1 MSRFKKM
8 WIAFGIIMV
17 LGLLFYLVLSRKINP
32 DRYFLLKTDK
42 IPFREIMIN
51 VSKYAMEFEPQF
63 KRGSY
68 KLGLSRSVDIDKL
81 YCTLYRSEYGF
92 QVDASDQ
99 FILRNLDTDKLF
111 VVGKVLGKEMFEEYR
126 TVQYRIEIPE
136 DYQAYHQEKEGMF
149 PYYQIHWSMMS
160 STGGGFGYSWE
171 ANTLLRSPKGD
182 SLQFYRGKGA
192 IGKQDRLGIF
202 PK

>member
-17 LGLLFYLVLSRKINP
+17 LGLLFYLVLSRNINP
-32 DRYFLLKTDK
+32 DPYFLLKTDK

-51 VSKYAMEFEPQF
+51 VSRYAIEFEPQF
-63 KRGSY
+63 NKGSY
-68 KLGLSRSVDIDKL
+68 KLGLGRSVDIDKL

-92 QVDASDQ
+92 HVDSSNH

-111 VVGKVLGKEMFEEYR
+111 IVGKVLGKEIFEEYR

-136 DYQAYHQEKEGMF
+136 DYQAYHQEKEGIF
-149 PYYQIHWSMMS
+149 PYYQIRWSMTS
-160 STGGGFGYSWE
+160 PSGGGFGYSWE
-171 ANTLLRSPKGD
+171 ENTLLRSQDGD
-182 SLQFYRGKGA
+182 SLQFHRSKGA
-192 IGKQDRLGIF
+192 ILKDDRSGIF